1 MQDISIGQLVISKA
15 GRDKG
20 KHFLVVE
27 VAGEYVYLVD
37 GKSRRLDQAKKKK
50 IKHIQPT
57 HWISHTLVEEIQSYS
72 KLSNA
77 DIQKEIAALVEKNT
91 DKEE

>member
-1 MQDISIGQLVISKA
+1 MQDVKVGQLVISKA

-20 KHFLVVE
+20 EYFLVAE
-27 VAGEYVYLVD
+27 ATERYVYLVN
-37 GKSRRLDQAKKKK
+37 GKSRRVDQPKKKK

-57 HWISHTLVEEIQSYS
+57 HWLSRNVAQEIGSYG

-77 DIQKEIAALVEKNT
+77 DIQKEIAALLE
-91 DKEE
+91 KEE

>member
-1 MQDISIGQLVISKA
+1 MQEIKIGQLVISKA

-20 KHFLVVE
+20 NHFLVIE
-27 VAGEYVYLVD
+27 LAKDYVYLVD
-37 GKSRRLDQAKKKK
+37 GKTRRIDQPKKKK

-57 HWISHTLVEEIQSYS
+57 HWLSHEIAQVVESYD

-77 DIQKEIAALVEKNT
+77 DVQKEIKVLLEKM
-91 DKEE
+91 

>member
-1 MQDISIGQLVISKA
+1 MQEIKIGQLVISKA

-20 KHFLVVE
+20 NHFLVIE
-27 VAGEYVYLVD
+27 LAKGYVYLVD
-37 GKSRRLDQAKKKK
+37 GKTRRIDQPKKKK

-57 HWISHTLVEEIQSYS
+57 HWLSHEIAQVVESYD

-77 DIQKEIAALVEKNT
+77 DVQKEIKALLEKM
-91 DKEE
+91 